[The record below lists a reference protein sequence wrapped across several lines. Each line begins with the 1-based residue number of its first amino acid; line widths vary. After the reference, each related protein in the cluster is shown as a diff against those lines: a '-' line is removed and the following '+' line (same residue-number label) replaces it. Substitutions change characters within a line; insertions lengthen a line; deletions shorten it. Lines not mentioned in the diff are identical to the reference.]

1 MEVLMDNG
9 SPGLDWRA
17 KAYIVGAVIGAVV
30 GVGAAYL
37 YVNST
42 DEKDRPPELQ
52 PAEAVGIGL
61 AIIAALRQIA
71 NLHAG
76 DKKKKQRARTSRAK

>member
-1 MEVLMDNG
+1 MDDN
-9 SPGLDWRA
+9 STGLDWRT
-17 KAYIVGAVIGAVV
+17 KTYIIGAAIGAVV

-37 YVNST
+37 YVHSS
-42 DEKDRPPELQ
+42 EEEGRAPELR
-52 PAEAVGIGL
+52 PTEAVGIGL

-76 DKKKKQRARTSRAK
+76 DAKKKLS

>member
-1 MEVLMDNG
+1 MDG
-9 SPGLDWRA
+9 DTPGLDWRT
-17 KAYIVGAVIGAVV
+17 KAYIIGAALGAVV

-37 YVNST
+37 YVHSSEE
-42 DEKDRPPELQ
+42 DGRPPELQ
-52 PAEAVGIGL
+52 PTEAVGIGL

-76 DKKKKQRARTSRAK
+76 DTKKLR